1 MRGEEEDLLD
11 RADVA
16 EAAVS
21 SAHLLTEGII
31 KLEDWD
37 EKRLAN
43 KKAASSTK
51 PPTKP
56 PTKSPTR
63 VQRLDRALGR
73 GAKVA
78 TRGIAKGL
86 SPVEKVLAVA
96 EIGNL
101 AVSEDARQKAIDSV
115 GQMGRDPNVTPIE
128 RAAQGFADPF
138 ATAYGLQHY
147 GRELLKTK
155 NRAKLSEQQFERG
168 KRMLDR
174 GETPATGGIIPDPKT
189 RERML
194 RRREALRRARKL
206 NK

>member
-1 MRGEEEDLLD
+1 MRDEEEDLLD
-11 RADVA
+11 KADVA
-16 EAAVS
+16 EATAS

-51 PPTKP
+51 PPTKS
-56 PTKSPTR
+56 PTKSPNR
-63 VQRLDRALGR
+63 VRRLDRALGR
-73 GAKVA
+73 GAKAA
-78 TRGIAKGL
+78 TR
-86 SPVEKVLAVA
+86 AVA
-96 EIGNL
+96 KNLNPFEKAAAIYEVANL
-101 AVSEDARQKAIDSV
+101 AVSEDARQEAIDSV
-115 GQMGRDPNVTPIE
+115 EQMGRDPNVTPIE

-147 GRELLKTK
+147 GRELLKAK

-189 RERML
+189 KERML
-194 RRREALRRARKL
+194 RMREALRRARKL